1 VSGVDVTTDLKRAEA
16 LREIGRAADAIAI
29 LSRVVSESPANAQA
43 LCQLAQCYN
52 ATRDHYSMLT
62 AADRAAAANPQS
74 EWAHRL
80 RSLALH
86 NRGRH
91 PEAVAAARR
100 SIELAPNAWR
110 PHMIL
115 ADAVLVSPH
124 AADKRIAYEAALRA
138 LQIAPQAADAH
149 VTMGRVLLNI
159 GEHGHA
165 RAYFTNALALDPT
178 NAAAHTN
185 LAVTQLRS
193 GKIVAAGRGFGA
205 VAAANPT
212 EDMYA
217 RNVGASAFVWVQ
229 GILDAGVVTVVV
241 ALVMAMAVTAPLS
254 AFLTLGALMAFVTG
268 STIAYRRLPVPMRRL
283 ARHGRNPALTR
294 LNIGVLVAALG
305 FLVWT
310 AATEGLASP
319 GQAYVTPLLLW
330 AAVLAWRLRMRF
342 GPRLHQHRQR
352 RRYRSAVF
360 GPDRRPHIV
369 KPRAPVD

>member
-1 VSGVDVTTDLKRAEA
+1 VGGVDVATDLKRAEA
-16 LREIGRAADAIAI
+16 LREIGRATDAIAI
-29 LSRVVSESPANAQA
+29 LGRIVAESPSNAQA

-52 ATRDHYSMLT
+52 ATRDHHSMLT
-62 AADRAAAANPQS
+62 AADRAAAANPHS

-86 NRGRH
+86 NLGRH
-91 PEAVAAARR
+91 PDAVTAAKR

-124 AADKRIAYEAALRA
+124 PSDKRRAYEAALRA

-159 GEHGHA
+159 GEHEHA
-165 RAYFTNALALDPT
+165 RTYFTNALALDPT

-193 GKIVAAGRGFGA
+193 GNVVAAGRGFGA

-217 RNVGASAFVWVQ
+217 RNVSASAFVWVQ
-229 GILDAGVVTVVV
+229 GILDAGVVTVVA
-241 ALVMAMAVTAPLS
+241 ALIVGMAITPAVS
-254 AFLTLGALMAFVTG
+254 AFVTLAALVAFIIG
-268 STIAYRRLPVPMRRL
+268 SVLAFGRLPVPMRRL
-283 ARHGRNPALTR
+283 ALRGRNPALTR
-294 LNIGVLVAALG
+294 LNVAVFVAVLG

-310 AATEGLASP
+310 AATEGLASS
-319 GQAYVTPLLLW
+319 GAMYVTPLLMW
-330 AAVLAWRLRMRF
+330 TAVLVWRLRMRF
-342 GPRLHQHRQR
+342 GPRLHQQRQR

-360 GPDRRPHIV
+360 GPSRRPHIV
-369 KPRAPVD
+369 APRRPID